1 MLSNE
6 SSRFIRAVGEDSLQ
20 EQDYI
25 ELGKILHYVLS
36 QIEHLDDVDAVLN
49 RCQNQ
54 GLITDPSQ
62 RKSIIRRI
70 QHGMQEELIRS
81 WFSAENKVYN
91 ECSIVS
97 MDPQTGEPEVK
108 RPDRVVISG
117 TTITVIDF
125 KCGKPWSEHIE
136 QVQAYMLLMSRM
148 YPQMEVRGFLWYI
161 YSGEIKKVD
170 LCQ

>member
-1 MLSNE
+1 MHTADRILISKF
-6 SSRFIRAVGEDSLQ
+6 SFAVPAQLPFTVNVDTHEIFVLDRLIYDSEKAAL
-20 EQDYI
+20 
-25 ELGKILHYVLS
+25 
-36 QIEHLDDVDAVLN
+36 
-49 RCQNQ
+49 
-54 GLITDPSQ
+54 
-62 RKSIIRRI
+62 
-70 QHGMQEELIRS
+70 
-81 WFSAENKVYN
+81 FSAENKVYN